1 MKKKTEKRSSPYHTY
16 QVPDYLYKRLERKAM
31 LRQKNTTQFCKWT
44 VILREILDKKLSKK
58 K

>member
-1 MKKKTEKRSSPYHTY
+1 MKKENKKRCSPYHTY
-16 QVPDYLYKRLERKAM
+16 QVPDYLYKRLARKAM
-31 LRQKNTTQFCKWT
+31 LRQKNTDQFCKWT